1 MAKMHSRGRGKSGS
15 KKSAP
20 RKLTWVR
27 YKPKEV
33 ELLIVKLSKSGKMP
47 SEIGIILRDSY
58 GIPDV
63 RPILNKKITKV
74 LEDNKLVGEIP
85 EDLTALIKR
94 QIKIMKHREFH
105 KKDQTSKR
113 GLILTE
119 SKIHRLVKYYKKTGR
134 LPKEWKYDSSKARLV
149 IG

>member
-1 MAKMHSRGRGKSGS
+1 MHSRGRGKSGS
-15 KKSAP
+15 KKPAP

>member
-1 MAKMHSRGRGKSGS
+1 MHSRGRGKSGS
-15 KKSAP
+15 KKPAP

-63 RPILNKKITKV
+63 RPILNKRITKV